1 MTYDRTVFLLSRHI
15 SDRLVLAQA
24 FADHPDRL
32 QLRIVEEDAFP
43 PEKDGRL
50 SFLIRA
56 AESASPIRAGHEYV
70 LGERPLRVGSVLD
83 AVEAVLLKN
92 SGAALEY
99 GPFVLLS
106 DRKCLRMG
114 KREFE
119 LTDRETDIMAMLIRA
134 GDAGCGRESM
144 LEAIWN
150 YRPDL
155 DTHTVETHIYRL
167 RQKIEDNPASPAH
180 LLTTEKGYRLA
191 V

>member
-1 MTYDRTVFLLSRHI
+1 
-15 SDRLVLAQA
+15 
-24 FADHPDRL
+24 
-32 QLRIVEEDAFP
+32 
-43 PEKDGRL
+43 
-50 SFLIRA
+50 
-56 AESASPIRAGHEYV
+56 
-70 LGERPLRVGSVLD
+70 
-83 AVEAVLLKN
+83 
-92 SGAALEY
+92 
-99 GPFVLLS
+99 
-106 DRKCLRMG
+106 MG

-144 LEAIWN
+144 VVAIWN